1 MPLVILSTIP
11 TLVHV
16 GIAYG
21 FVEWKSLNFIG
32 GPIATSIPLWIP
44 HDSKHRLMESC
55 MFTYYVQGVLSGVTT
70 GCGWQHLAIYVN
82 LATFYLIDLPIS
94 CLLGFKTNLQ
104 FKGL

>member
-1 MPLVILSTIP
+1 VIYGHDIWIQLFSNSPIIKKEFASITPLLAISIL
-11 TLVHV
+11 L
-16 GIAYG
+16 
-21 FVEWKSLNFIG
+21 
-32 GPIATSIPLWIP
+32 
-44 HDSKHRLMESC
+44 D
-55 MFTYYVQGVLSGVTT
+55 YVQGVLSGVTT